1 MPNSSLRIDERSLC
15 KQGLLDRKL
24 KLECI
29 TGFMKLRMGQ
39 SSSWEAKTFSL
50 YISNQHRLNAEHQ
63 RPDVTRVRVRVQQGG
78 GHHRPVLRD
87 LRGRG
92 RGVLHQL

>member
-1 MPNSSLRIDERSLC
+1 MKVTDGRSHSW
-15 KQGLLDRKL
+15 
-24 KLECI
+24 LE
-29 TGFMKLRMGQ
+29 GQ
-39 SSSWEAKTFSL
+39 SCS
-50 YISNQHRLNAEHQ
+50 YISNQDRLNAEHQ